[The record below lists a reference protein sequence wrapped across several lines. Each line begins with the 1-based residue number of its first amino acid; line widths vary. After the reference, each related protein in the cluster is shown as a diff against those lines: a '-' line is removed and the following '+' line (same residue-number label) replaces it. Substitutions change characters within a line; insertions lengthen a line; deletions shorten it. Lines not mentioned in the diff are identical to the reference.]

1 MMLSVLSQAPESKPE
16 ESISRE
22 PTDLESGGGSSPSD
36 LESGS
41 SCGSTSMG
49 PDSPSVSKLRGSETA
64 VAAAVAAA
72 AAAATP
78 LAIAGVQ
85 AQDFEAAGKTSVTRS
100 RLEVVAAPGREPD
113 FQSWGLRSRRSLR
126 AAEGLASS
134 SRAQGESGEQQPRGP
149 ICTSNVKTLALT
161 SFLFLSITVAQVLA
175 ARVANSRA
183 LLVDSIS
190 MGIDGLTFFCN
201 IFVELRK
208 GDGGEHLR
216 SQLVVSA
223 ISLGCLT
230 FFTIDALRE
239 SFGTALGCW
248 GWSQEAVGSD
258 EEDVN
263 PYIVMAFAVVGLVSD
278 LASLFAFWRSARKSG
293 EESLNMCTAL
303 LHVGADCL
311 RSITTLVMSLLIL
324 LGGMD
329 GTCTDASASLIVG
342 ATILSGAA
350 GGFWSWARKLV
361 QLLRQGE

>member
-1 MMLSVLSQAPESKPE
+1 
-16 ESISRE
+16 
-22 PTDLESGGGSSPSD
+22 
-36 LESGS
+36 
-41 SCGSTSMG
+41 
-49 PDSPSVSKLRGSETA
+49 
-64 VAAAVAAA
+64 
-72 AAAATP
+72 
-78 LAIAGVQ
+78 VQ
-85 AQDFEAAGKTSVTRS
+85 AQDQGAAGKTSVGLAPTPTRS
-100 RLEVVAAPGREPD
+100 RLEVVAPDREPD

-134 SRAQGESGEQQPRGP
+134 SVAQGESGEQQPRNS

-161 SFLFLSITVAQVLA
+161 SSLFLSITVAQVFA
-175 ARVANSRA
+175 ARMANSRA

-208 GDGGEHLR
+208 SDGGEHLR

-230 FFTIDALRE
+230 FFTIDALQE
-239 SFGTALGCW
+239 SWSTALACW
-248 GWSQEAVGSD
+248 GWSQEAMGSD

-278 LASLFAFWRSARKSG
+278 VASLFAFWRSARKSG

-311 RSITTLVMSLLIL
+311 RSMTTLVMSLLIL

-329 GTCTDASASLIVG
+329 GACTDASASLIVG